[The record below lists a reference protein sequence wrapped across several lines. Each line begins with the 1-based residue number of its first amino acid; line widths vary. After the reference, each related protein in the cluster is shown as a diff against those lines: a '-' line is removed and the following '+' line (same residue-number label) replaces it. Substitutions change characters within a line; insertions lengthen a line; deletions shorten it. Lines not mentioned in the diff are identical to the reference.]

1 MSATTNETAA
11 DNRPRRLLDT
21 PEDAAFRARLR
32 EWLEANNTSIERN
45 DWDARREWQ
54 AKLYKA
60 GWLGLSWP
68 KEFGGRGRTMREG
81 FIYNEEVARAAAPEA
96 LNTIGLLIA
105 GPAMIACGDPEQN
118 KHYLPRIL
126 SAEDIWCQG
135 FSEPNAGSDL
145 ANLQTRAVSDGDD
158 YVVSGKKIWT
168 SYSRIADYCFLLVR
182 TAPDRPRHKGITAL
196 IVDMKSPGVSVKPL
210 PQITGES
217 EFGEMFFDE
226 VRVPK
231 ENIVGVENEGWIVA
245 MKTFTRE
252 RANISIRSSAQ
263 VQRAVAALV
272 SSAAEGKDRLDTSA
286 RRKVAEA
293 YIDSE
298 ALRLNCER
306 FGERLYGFHS
316 SMVKVSWA
324 LTNQR
329 IHELGLDAL
338 GPDAVLLDN
347 PEDHSTWQFGYL
359 RSRGNSIEGGT
370 SEILRTIVAER
381 ILGLPR
387 K

>member
-1 MSATTNETAA
+1 M
-11 DNRPRRLLDT
+11 R
-21 PEDAAFRARLR
+21 
-32 EWLEANNTSIERN
+32 
-45 DWDARREWQ
+45 
-54 AKLYKA
+54 
-60 GWLGLSWP
+60 
-68 KEFGGRGRTMREG
+68 KE
-81 FIYNEEVARAAAPEA
+81 FIYNEEVARAGAPEA

-158 YVVSGKKIWT
+158 YVVSGQKIWT
-168 SYSRIADYCFLLVR
+168 SYARIADYCLLLVR
-182 TAPDRPRHKGITAL
+182 TDPDRPRHKGITAL

-210 PQITGES
+210 PQITGEA
-217 EFGEMFFDE
+217 EFGEVFFDE

-231 ENIVGVENEGWIVA
+231 KNIVGEENEGWIVA

-252 RANISIRSSAQ
+252 RANISIRSSVQ
-263 VQRAVAALV
+263 VQRAVQSLV
-272 SSAAEGKDRLDTSA
+272 ASAAERDEKLDSST
-286 RRKVAEA
+286 RRKITGA

-316 SMVKVSWA
+316 SMVKISWA

-329 IHELGLDAL
+329 INELGLDAL
-338 GPDAVLLDN
+338 GPEAVLLDN
-347 PEDHSTWQFGYL
+347 PEDHSSRQFGYL

-381 ILGLPR
+381 VLGLPR
-387 K
+387 R

>member
-1 MSATTNETAA
+1 MLPNAES
-11 DNRPRRLLDT
+11 RGRLVDT
-21 PEDAAFRARLR
+21 PEDAAFRGRLR
-32 EWLEANNTSIERN
+32 DWLEANSTSIERG
-45 DWDARREWQ
+45 DWEARRRWQ
-54 AKLYKA
+54 AKLHAA

-68 KEFGGRGRTMREG
+68 KEFGGQGGAMRQE
-81 FIYNEEVARAAAPEA
+81 FIYNEEAARAAAPEA

-105 GPAMIACGDPEQN
+105 GPALLACGSDEQN
-118 KHYLPRIL
+118 KRYLPPIL
-126 SAEDIWCQG
+126 SGEEIWCQG

-145 ANLQTRAVSDGDD
+145 ANLQTRGVSDGGG
-158 YVVSGKKIWT
+158 YVVSGQKIWT
-168 SYSRIADYCFLLVR
+168 SYSRAADYCLLLVR

-210 PQITGES
+210 PQITGEA
-217 EFGEMFFDE
+217 EFGEIFFDE
-226 VRVPK
+226 VRVPA
-231 ENIVGVENEGWIVA
+231 NHLVGAENEGWGVA

-252 RANISIRSSAQ
+252 RANIAVRSSAQ
-263 VQRAVAALV
+263 VQRAVGELV
-272 SSAAEGKDRLDTSA
+272 DSLA
-286 RRKVAEA
+286 RRADELDSSVRRQAAQA

-306 FGERLYGFHS
+306 FAERLYGFHS
-316 SMVKVSWA
+316 SLVKVSWA

-329 IHELGLDAL
+329 VNELGLDAL
-338 GPDAVLLDN
+338 GPDAVLF
-347 PEDHSTWQFGYL
+347 EDCEVGSGWPFGYL

-387 K
+387 G

>member
-1 MSATTNETAA
+1 MSASSETAA
-11 DNRPRRLLDT
+11 DDRPRRLLDT
-21 PEDAAFRARLR
+21 PEDAAFRGRLR
-32 EWLEANNTSIERN
+32 EWLEANNTPIGRS
-45 DWDARREWQ
+45 DWGARRQWQ
-54 AKLYKA
+54 AKLCEA

-68 KEFGGRGRTMREG
+68 TEFGGQGGTMREE
-81 FIYNEEVARAAAPEA
+81 FIYNEEVARANAPEA

-105 GPAMIACGDPEQN
+105 GPAMIACGDPGQN

-126 SAEDIWCQG
+126 SADDIWCQG

-145 ANLQTRAVSDGDD
+145 ANLQTRAVSGGDD
-158 YVVSGKKIWT
+158 YVVSGQKIWT
-168 SYSRIADYCFLLVR
+168 SYSRIADYCLLLVR

-210 PQITGES
+210 PQITGEA
-217 EFGEMFFDE
+217 EFGEIFFDD

-231 ENIVGVENEGWIVA
+231 KNVVGEENEGWIVA

-252 RANISIRSSAQ
+252 RANISIRSSVQ
-263 VQRAVAALV
+263 VQRAVQSLIA
-272 SSAAEGKDRLDTSA
+272 SAAERDEKLDSST
-286 RRKVAEA
+286 RRKIARA

-329 IHELGLDAL
+329 VNELGLDTL
-338 GPDAVLLDN
+338 GPEAVLLDD